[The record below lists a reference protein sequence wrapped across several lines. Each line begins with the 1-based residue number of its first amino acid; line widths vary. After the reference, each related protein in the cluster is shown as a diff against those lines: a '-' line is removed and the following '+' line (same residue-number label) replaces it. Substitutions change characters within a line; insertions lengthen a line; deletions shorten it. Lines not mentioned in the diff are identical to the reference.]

1 MKKLMPVLMISCE
14 NATLLI
20 EKHALKELSRPQ
32 SIQLKMHTA
41 VCDACRQYQR
51 QSILINTTILKHLS
65 DITISTSPTEPRMGN
80 QSKQQI
86 QNEIEKLSAGE

>member
-20 EKHALKELSRPQ
+20 EKHALKEISRPQ

-41 VCDACRQYQR
+41 VCDACKQYQR

-65 DITISTSPTEPRMGN
+65 DVTISASPTEPRMGN
-80 QSKQQI
+80 LAKQQV
-86 QNEIEKLSAGE
+86 QLEIEKILAGN